1 MGSIAPR
8 LFSLLKTTGFL
19 GLSINGVCYWPGFRD
34 LLPFSGAHKIK
45 AMLVL
50 SHTQHCPSHSHSA
63 AQQSYHCLSS
73 ITIQSLD
80 SSGTSPLLH
89 SSSQF
94 GALPL
99 SSVNRSHHARMPSQ
113 EGVHSERSVQDDKGW
128 QIPPSALHLSPKHSL
143 LGQILQVPGF
153 WDMRI

>member
-1 MGSIAPR
+1 MEYAIGPDSETFFHSVVLTKLKPCWCCPTLNIAHLTLTVLR
-8 LFSLLKTTGFL
+8 SKAITAYQALQFSLL
-19 GLSINGVCYWPGFRD
+19 I
-34 LLPFSGAHKIK
+34 LL
-45 AMLVL
+45 
-50 SHTQHCPSHSHSA
+50 
-63 AQQSYHCLSS
+63 AQARFCIPPRSV
-73 ITIQSLD
+73 
-80 SSGTSPLLH
+80 
-89 SSSQF
+89 